1 MAPTAS
7 GIRHDGYAAISAR
20 ASVRGSALAHSS
32 SNPIILSLKGLTT
45 DPATPRCG
53 AGEGGTEPGAP
64 KRGRGG
70 GWDDAAV
77 AADDGEG
84 EEGRGGWRI
93 QDNDESCR
101 RTNSRDEN
109 EMK

>member
-1 MAPTAS
+1 MESWRQQHLGYDTTATLQYPS
-7 GIRHDGYAAISAR
+7 V

-45 DPATPRCG
+45 DPATPRRG

-84 EEGRGGWRI
+84 EEGRGRMANTR
-93 QDNDESCR
+93 Q
-101 RTNSRDEN
+101 
-109 EMK
+109 